1 MTAPDLNLE
10 RTPAA
15 DPSKPGPGG
24 RRHTFGDLYHEHTNY
39 QFIDRSWRWAVLS
52 GSMVVVSLLFLVFS
66 GLNLG
71 IDFTGGTQWSFT
83 VNGGSASTADV
94 RDVLSGQGQDNA
106 KVLILGNSGVRV
118 QTEELTPKQRAAV
131 TDALAKYANVDAS
144 KVSVTNVGPTW
155 GNRVSK
161 KALQALVVFFIAI
174 ALYLSLRFEARMA
187 LAAIIAVIHDI
198 IITAGVY
205 AITGF
210 EVSPATVVA
219 FLTILGFSLYD
230 TVVVFDKVQENE
242 ETLAASKG
250 DTYSMMVNRSLN
262 QVLMRSLNTSFVAV
276 LPVASLLVVGRF
288 GLGAVGLQDFALALL
303 VGLIT
308 GAYSS
313 IYVATPI
320 VAALKEREPKYRSI
334 RARVLVQRQR
344 EGTATSAP
352 RATGKAAKAAPA
364 AAATA
369 PAPATAVATLEPE
382 APGPALDDAAA
393 PDVDTAAGPEPDA
406 AAGPEPDEA
415 AGPELDA
422 AAGPEP
428 DEAEVVDETASD
440 AIPEAPS
447 TPGATPARPASGVTP
462 RPRQQRRKR
471 K

>member
-1 MTAPDLNLE
+1 MRARGSNDRMNLT

-15 DPSKPGPGG
+15 DPSAPGPGG
-24 RRHTFGDLYHEHTNY
+24 RRHTFRDLYHEHTNY

-52 GSMVVVSLLFLVFS
+52 GSMVLISLLFLVFS

-83 VNGGSASTADV
+83 VNGASASTADV
-94 RDVLSGQGQDNA
+94 RDVLSSEGQANA
-106 KVLILGNSGVRV
+106 KVLILGSSGVRV
-118 QTEELTPKQRAAV
+118 QTEELKPAARTKI

-155 GNRVSK
+155 GDRVSK

-187 LAAIIAVIHDI
+187 VAAIVAVVHDI

-210 EVSPATVVA
+210 EVTPGTVVA

-230 TVVVFDKVQENE
+230 TVVVFDKVKENE
-242 ETLAASKG
+242 DTLAASKG

-276 LPVASLLVVGRF
+276 LPVVSLLVVGRF
-288 GLGAVGLQDFALALL
+288 GLGAVGLQDFALALF
-303 VGLIT
+303 VGLLT

-320 VAALKEREPKYRSI
+320 VAVLKEREPKYRSI
-334 RARVLVQRQR
+334 RERVAVQRSR
-344 EGTATSAP
+344 DGVAP
-352 RATGKAAKAAPA
+352 PAARPAAPTPAPA
-364 AAATA
+364 AAAPAVAVAILEPDADAPELAAAPVEAAAPEATPEPPAAA
-369 PAPATAVATLEPE
+369 PAPKP
-382 APGPALDDAAA
+382 
-393 PDVDTAAGPEPDA
+393 AAG
-406 AAGPEPDEA
+406 
-415 AGPELDA
+415 
-422 AAGPEP
+422 
-428 DEAEVVDETASD
+428 
-440 AIPEAPS
+440 
-447 TPGATPARPASGVTP
+447 GVTP

>member
-1 MTAPDLNLE
+1 MNLT

-15 DPSKPGPGG
+15 DPSQPGPGG
-24 RRHTFGDLYHEHTNY
+24 RRHTFRDLYHEHTNY

-52 GSMVVVSLLFLVFS
+52 GSMVLISLLFLVFS

-83 VNGGSASTADV
+83 VDGASASAADV
-94 RDVLSGQGQDNA
+94 RDVLSSQGQANA
-106 KVLILGNSGVRV
+106 KVLILGSSGVRV
-118 QTEELTPKQRAAV
+118 QTEELKPAERTKI
-131 TDALAKYANVDAS
+131 TDALAKYANVDVS

-155 GNRVSK
+155 GDRVSK

-187 LAAIIAVIHDI
+187 LAAIIAVVHDI

-210 EVSPATVVA
+210 EVTPGTVVA

-230 TVVVFDKVQENE
+230 TVVVFDKVKENE
-242 ETLAASKG
+242 DTLATSKG

-276 LPVASLLVVGRF
+276 LPVVSLLVVGRF
-288 GLGAVGLQDFALALL
+288 GLGAVGLQDFALALF
-303 VGLIT
+303 VGLMT

-320 VAALKEREPKYRSI
+320 VAVLKEREPKFRSI
-334 RARVLVQRQR
+334 RERIAVQRSR
-344 EGTATSAP
+344 EGVAP
-352 RATGKAAKAAPA
+352 PAARPAVAKPAPAVAAPA
-364 AAATA
+364 A
-369 PAPATAVATLEPE
+369 AVATLEPDAEVLE
-382 APGPALDDAAA
+382 AGADAA
-393 PDVDTAAGPEPDA
+393 PT
-406 AAGPEPDEA
+406 
-415 AGPELDA
+415 
-422 AAGPEP
+422 
-428 DEAEVVDETASD
+428 EAEAR
-440 AIPEAPS
+440 AAPPE
-447 TPGATPARPASGVTP
+447 ATPAPPAAKPTPRPASGGVAP